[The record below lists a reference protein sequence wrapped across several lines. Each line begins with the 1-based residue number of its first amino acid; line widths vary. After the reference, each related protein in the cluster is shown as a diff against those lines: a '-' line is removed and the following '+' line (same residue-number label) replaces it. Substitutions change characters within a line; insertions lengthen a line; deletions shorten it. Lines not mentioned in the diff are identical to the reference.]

1 MTKLKITIACLALV
15 LIPTLAASMDN
26 YWDSFGSPQLQAS
39 LGDTNQFYRGD
50 TVKLNVDLT
59 NYGRILGLKAD
70 KKAESKMEIELSNR
84 EFEYEQSLPTALNI
98 TAALRSGTDFIEVQS
113 DKQVV
118 KSLKSGS
125 KSEDPLEFT
134 IEIASHAPAGTYP
147 MFLDLNYDYQNN
159 VEVYAGELDPE
170 AGLKGFQV
178 FYSYKKANQ
187 SFSIPVVIEKQADFK
202 IVDTTAEL
210 GAGEKDGNVAVTYMN
225 IGEEP
230 AKEAT
235 VRLSISKPFSSV
247 DDQAFIG
254 NLLPGEER
262 TVVFRMDV
270 DSDATAKDY
279 VINSEI
285 KYIDVNGISAISES
299 MKIPV
304 EVAQPGG
311 FSKIAYILA
320 ALIALAAAGFYLN
333 KRRKA

>member
-15 LIPTLAASMDN
+15 LISTLAASMDN

-39 LGDTNQFYRGD
+39 LADTNNFDRGD
-50 TVKLNVDLT
+50 TVKLNVNLT
-59 NYGRILGLKAD
+59 NYGRILGLDAD
-70 KKAESKMEIELSNR
+70 KTAESKMEIELSDR

-98 TAALRSGTDFIEVQS
+98 TAALRSGTDLIEVQS

-118 KSLKSGS
+118 ESLRSGD
-125 KSEDPLEFT
+125 KTKAPLEFT
-134 IEIASHAPAGTYP
+134 IEIAGHAPAGTYP

-178 FYSYKKANQ
+178 FYSHKKANQ
-187 SFSIPVVIEKQADFK
+187 SFSIPLIIEKQADFK
-202 IVDTTAEL
+202 IIDTTAEL
-210 GAGEKDGNVAVTYMN
+210 GVGEKDGNMAVTYMN

-235 VRLSISKPFSSV
+235 VRLSVSKPFSSV

-254 NLLPGEER
+254 NLLPGEET
-262 TVVFRMDV
+262 TVVFRMDM

-285 KYIDVNGISAISES
+285 KYIDVNGNSVVSEN

-304 EVAQPGG
+304 NVVQKGG
-311 FSKIAYILA
+311 STTIAFILA
-320 ALIALAAAGFYLN
+320 ALIALAAAGFYIY
-333 KRRKA
+333 RRKHN